1 MAKNE
6 WMLQPIVISPC
17 ADRATRNRVGT
28 AVKSVLR
35 FLTPGHW
42 ALIAA
47 MAVFISFQV
56 WFDLEIPGYM
66 AKITVLLNDGSD
78 AADVAEQGYM
88 MILCSIGS
96 VICSVIAGGIAAY
109 VAAEFAKALRK
120 AQFTKVQSFSP
131 EEMGRFD
138 IYSLITRSTN
148 DVTQVQMAVART
160 SQLVVKVPVMVY
172 IALSKVTAGSIEWTQ
187 VTAVGIILIIIVQ
200 TFAIGYVIPRYRRV
214 QKFTDGVNRTIREG
228 LTGVRVVRAFNA
240 EEYQN
245 RKADIANDE
254 LTNNNLFAS
263 RLLAFTRPFNGVVQ
277 NILTVAIY
285 LIGAGII
292 IEASTE
298 AEALDIFS
306 NMVVYSSYVLYVVSS
321 FILLAHIAMGLPR
334 ALVSARRVREVIDT
348 DIVVKDGT
356 RTGVPETDVRIAVKD
371 ASFRYPDSP
380 ADAVSGISFEVRRG
394 ETVAITGQT
403 GCGKTSLVN
412 LIPRLFDVTSGSV
425 EVDGV
430 DVREYSL
437 DELRSRIGY
446 ATQKPVLFSGT
457 ARFNIGY
464 GKTDATDDEMNEAA
478 RIACLDGY
486 LADNDGLDTV
496 VNQRGANLSGGQ
508 KQRMSIARAVCKRPS
523 IYIFDDT
530 FSALDFKTDVTVRRN
545 LAKVTEGAAVVIVS
559 QRIGTIANADRIVVL
574 ADGRMVGCGTH
585 SELLKTCDI
594 YREMAEIQEYAEVK
608 G

>member
-1 MAKNE
+1 M
-6 WMLQPIVISPC
+6 
-17 ADRATRNRVGT
+17 
-28 AVKSVLR
+28 KSVLR
-35 FLTPGHW
+35 FLKPVHW
-42 ALIAA
+42 ALIAV
-47 MAVFISFQV
+47 MAVFISLQV

-66 AKITVLLNDGSD
+66 AEITVLLNDGSE
-78 AADVAEQGYM
+78 ASAIAEQGYA
-88 MILCSIGS
+88 MILCSVGS
-96 VICSVIAGGIAAY
+96 VACSVIAGGIAAY
-109 VAAEFAKALRK
+109 VAAEFAKSLRK
-120 AQFTKVQSFSP
+120 AQFSKVQSFSP

-172 IALSKVTAGSIEWTQ
+172 IALSKVTAGSMEWTE

-200 TFAIGYVIPRYRRV
+200 TFSIGYVIPRYRRV

-245 RKADIANDE
+245 RKADAANDE
-254 LTNNNLFAS
+254 LTENNLFAS

-285 LIGAGII
+285 ILGAGII
-292 IEASTE
+292 MNASSGD
-298 AEALDIFS
+298 EALDVFS

-334 ALVSARRVREVIDT
+334 ALVSARRIREVIDT
-348 DIVVKDGT
+348 ETVVRNGN
-356 RTGVPETDVRIAVKD
+356 RTDVPESDVRISVKD
-371 ASFRYPDSP
+371 ASFRYPGSP
-380 ADAVSGISFEVRRG
+380 ADAITGITFEVRRG

-412 LIPRLFDVTSGSV
+412 LIPRLFDATSGTV

-430 DVREYSL
+430 DVRDYDL
-437 DELRSRIGY
+437 DTLRSRIGY
-446 ATQKPVLFSGT
+446 ATQKPILFSGT

-464 GKTDATDDEMNEAA
+464 GRRDATDEEMMDAA
-478 RIACLDGY
+478 RVACLDGF
-486 LADNDGLDTV
+486 LESNNGLDAEI
-496 VNQRGANLSGGQ
+496 NQRGANLSGGQ
-508 KQRMSIARAVCKRPS
+508 KQRMSIARAVCKRPG

-530 FSALDFKTDVTVRRN
+530 FSALDFKTDSQVRRN
-545 LAKVTEGAAVVIVS
+545 LSAVTEGAAVVIVS

-574 ADGRMVGCGTH
+574 ADGRMVGYGTH
-585 SELLKTCDI
+585 SELLRTCDI
-594 YREMAEIQEYAEVK
+594 YREMAEIQEYAEEDA
-608 G
+608 

>member
-1 MAKNE
+1 M
-6 WMLQPIVISPC
+6 
-17 ADRATRNRVGT
+17 
-28 AVKSVLR
+28 KSVLR

-96 VICSVIAGGIAAY
+96 VICSIIAGGIAAY

-172 IALSKVTAGSIEWTQ
+172 IALSKVTAGSMEWTQ
-187 VTAVGIILIIIVQ
+187 VTAIGIILIIIVQ

-245 RKADIANDE
+245 KKADTANDE
-254 LTNNNLFAS
+254 LTENNLFAS

-285 LIGAGII
+285 LLGAGII

-348 DIVVKDGT
+348 EITVKDGT
-356 RTGVPETDVRIAVKD
+356 RTGVPESDVRIAVKD

-380 ADAVSGISFEVRRG
+380 ADAITGISFEVRRG

-412 LIPRLFDVTSGSV
+412 LIPRLFDATSGTV

-486 LADNDGLDTV
+486 LADNEGLDTV

-574 ADGRMVGCGTH
+574 ADGKMVGCGTH

>member
-1 MAKNE
+1 
-6 WMLQPIVISPC
+6 
-17 ADRATRNRVGT
+17 
-28 AVKSVLR
+28 VKSVLR